1 MKVIDSHI
9 TTALN
14 LTKSTKF
21 TSGAAEITFSDVP
34 QPVASSSGVPPSK
47 RRRHSS
53 ESQEDVAEI
62 GTCLGENQCSCGQFF
77 EDKKSLDIHIKA
89 VHLPSNWSCPHQS
102 CSKFGHPY
110 PNRYSLWKHIRTHH
124 LNTWNYQCKEHNFR
138 WEESGYYK
146 KHLDEYHGI
155 TSDLRCP
162 NAKPCNHKLFGTKAK
177 LLAHV
182 EICGKKQKTFAC
194 NICTKTFRSKRSL
207 CDHIKLYKDGNIEE
221 EVIIPCPWPG
231 CTKTY
236 KSRTA
241 MVSYYKDKH
250 KRSAMPARVEAT
262 STTTS
267 ANQGQP
273 ALPAS
278 PAEN

>member
-1 MKVIDSHI
+1 M
-9 TTALN
+9 
-14 LTKSTKF
+14 
-21 TSGAAEITFSDVP
+21 P

-47 RRRHSS
+47 RCHSS
-53 ESQEDVAEI
+53 ESQEDVSEI

-77 EDKKSLDIHIKA
+77 EDKKALDTHIKA
-89 VHLPSNWSCPHQS
+89 VHLPSNWSCPHQP

-110 PNRYSLWKHIRTHH
+110 PNRYSLWKHIHTHH
-124 LNTWNYQCKEHNFR
+124 LTTWNYHCKKHNFR
-138 WEESGYYK
+138 CEERGYYK
-146 KHLDEYHGI
+146 KHLDEYHAI
-155 TSDLRCP
+155 RSDLRCP

-177 LLAHV
+177 LVAHV
-182 EICGKKQKTFAC
+182 EICGKKQKPFAC
-194 NICTKTFRSKRSL
+194 DICTKTFRSKRTL
-207 CDHIKLYKDGNIEE
+207 TAHTKLHKDGNIDE

-241 MVSYYKDKH
+241 MVNHYKDKH

-262 STTTS
+262 STTTA
-267 ANQGQP
+267 ANQDQPP

-278 PAEN
+278 PEEN